1 MLEMRTQVCV
11 CGPSPE
17 RLGWLADLYSL
28 RLPRLHR
35 KGERMS
41 DLPALAIVLIVAVTV
56 LVAEWPNLS
65 H

>member
-1 MLEMRTQVCV
+1 M
-11 CGPSPE
+11 CGPSAE
-17 RLGWLADLYSL
+17 RLGRLADLYSL

>member
-1 MLEMRTQVCV
+1 M
-11 CGPSPE
+11 CGPGPE
-17 RLGWLADLYSL
+17 RLGRLADLYSL

-35 KGERMS
+35 KGGSVS